1 MNAFQKTIKYLAIA
15 FAILLTVGIMS
26 GIVGVI
32 SGVVSVFSVDDERNI
47 DYSEDFTDVERLDIS
62 NGLGS
67 LDIKP
72 GNGFRVEAS
81 NVSKSF
87 RAEVVNG
94 TLVVGESD
102 FFGRIFSF
110 GFRSRSKSSI
120 TVYVPKDFYAKR
132 IKIECGLGAVNLESL
147 STERLIVDAGVGDL
161 NATDLTAMR
170 VDIDGGVGNI
180 NLNNINF
187 TNVDLD
193 CGVGDINIDG
203 VILGKSEFDGGLGSV
218 NIRING
224 PRKDYA
230 LELSTGIGRIE
241 VNGEKINHDYNDN
254 YRADNTIKIDGG
266 VGGISIAFTQ

>member
-1 MNAFQKTIKYLAIA
+1 
-15 FAILLTVGIMS
+15 
-26 GIVGVI
+26 
-32 SGVVSVFSVDDERNI
+32 
-47 DYSEDFTDVERLDIS
+47 
-62 NGLGS
+62 
-67 LDIKP
+67 
-72 GNGFRVEAS
+72 
-81 NVSKSF
+81 
-87 RAEVVNG
+87 
-94 TLVVGESD
+94 
-102 FFGRIFSF
+102 
-110 GFRSRSKSSI
+110 
-120 TVYVPKDFYAKR
+120 
-132 IKIECGLGAVNLESL
+132 
-147 STERLIVDAGVGDL
+147 
-161 NATDLTAMR
+161 MR